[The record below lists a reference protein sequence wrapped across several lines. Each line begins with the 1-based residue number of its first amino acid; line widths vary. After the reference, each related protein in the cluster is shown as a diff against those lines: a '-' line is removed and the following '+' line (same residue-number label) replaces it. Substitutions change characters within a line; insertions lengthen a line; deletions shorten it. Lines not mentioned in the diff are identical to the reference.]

1 MSRKDGLK
9 CGSPITASSK
19 LQPTKATKSHPLK
32 QFQTSVGTISK
43 QILQPELEESSA
55 LDLLH
60 SAGITL
66 SRRYFFS
73 KQSASEFIQSMVR
86 RGTTKPGFLWIKPP
100 HLRVHF
106 AGEKISRPSGEMIMN
121 PSIVA
126 TTRPSHAEFLS
137 RVIISLSTGT
147 AGKRWKLGFHS
158 PNSLLQSTLAPQ
170 HYKMSHALLS
180 TFLLFFSNTNSKVS
194 HLTINIYSK
203 CVPGILH
210 LF

>member
-1 MSRKDGLK
+1 MSRKNRLK
-9 CGSPITASSK
+9 CGFPITASSK
-19 LQPTKATKSHPLK
+19 LQPTKATKSHLLK

-86 RGTTKPGFLWIKPP
+86 CGTTKPGFLWIKPP

-121 PSIVA
+121 PSIVT

-137 RVIISLSTGT
+137 RVIISPFPLVQQGRD
-147 AGKRWKLGFHS
+147 G
-158 PNSLLQSTLAPQ
+158 NLAFTPP
-170 HYKMSHALLS
+170 
-180 TFLLFFSNTNSKVS
+180 TP
-194 HLTINIYSK
+194 
-203 CVPGILH
+203 C
-210 LF
+210 